1 MDLPEKPKSDSM
13 STDDIALIDE
23 ISGLTQHMEGILQ
36 TQNVPETVKDRI
48 RSRMFTYQGT
58 KPKE

>member
-1 MDLPEKPKSDSM
+1 MDLPEKKTEEGM
-13 STDDIALIDE
+13 TTDTIALIDE
-23 ISGLTQHMEGILQ
+23 ISGLNNHMEGILQ
-36 TQNVPETVKDRI
+36 LTDVPITVKDRI